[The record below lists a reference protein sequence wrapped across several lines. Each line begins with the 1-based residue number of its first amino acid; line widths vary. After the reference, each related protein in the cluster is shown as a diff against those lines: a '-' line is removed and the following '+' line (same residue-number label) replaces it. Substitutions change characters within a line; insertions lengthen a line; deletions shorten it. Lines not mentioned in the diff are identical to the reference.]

1 MARIAP
7 IDPAT
12 AQGKAA
18 ELLAGVGKALGAVP
32 NLMRTLA
39 HSPAALQAYL
49 GFGAALGTGKLTARV
64 REQIALAVAGANN
77 CEYCA
82 SAHAFL
88 GGKLGVGAQEAQA
101 NLSAT
106 SSDPKVEAVLE
117 FARQVVAKRGW
128 VDDADVR
135 RLRDAGYGDAELV
148 EIIATVAVNI
158 FTNYFNHVAQTEV
171 DFPRVELP
179 AAAAA

>member
-1 MARIAP
+1 MSRIAP

-18 ELLAGVGKALGAVP
+18 ELLAGVGKALGTVP
-32 NLMRTLA
+32 NLMRTLS

-49 GFGAALGTGKLTARV
+49 GFGTALAAGKLSARV
-64 REQIALAVAGANN
+64 REQIALAVAGANT

-88 GGKLGVGAQEAQA
+88 AGKLGVKPLEAQA
-101 NLSAT
+101 NLAGT
-106 SSDPKVEAVLE
+106 SSDPRVEAALE

-128 VDDADVR
+128 VDDADVT
-135 RLRDAGYGDAELV
+135 RLRGAGYGDAELV
-148 EIIATVAVNI
+148 EIVATVAINI

-171 DFPRVELP
+171 DFPRIDLP
-179 AAAAA
+179 AAAVA